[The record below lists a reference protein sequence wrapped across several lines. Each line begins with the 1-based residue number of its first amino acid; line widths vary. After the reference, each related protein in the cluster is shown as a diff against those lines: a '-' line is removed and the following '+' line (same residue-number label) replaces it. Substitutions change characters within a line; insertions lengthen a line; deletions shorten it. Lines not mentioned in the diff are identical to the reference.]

1 MNQSCCD
8 SCDCYQYLSLW
19 NSDIHMSSM
28 HAVGFEVVTS
38 STLASDMVS
47 NNCSNMYRKHAIP
60 QQHNWQRCNRS
71 KINDNLLMHFPFEFD
86 EHNTSGGTDV
96 QDYNEWCSDE
106 VGFLNGRTCHLFA
119 EVVRNTKRIANAI
132 EEKYYFRWCG
142 DECDLI
148 SSSKD
153 KYQRSA
159 TQQNNENHKDV
170 PVVMMKS
177 RISKSISWFESGW

>member
-1 MNQSCCD
+1 
-8 SCDCYQYLSLW
+8 
-19 NSDIHMSSM
+19 
-28 HAVGFEVVTS
+28 
-38 STLASDMVS
+38 
-47 NNCSNMYRKHAIP
+47 
-60 QQHNWQRCNRS
+60 
-71 KINDNLLMHFPFEFD
+71 MHFPFEFD

-132 EEKYYFRWCG
+132 EEKYYFRLCG
-142 DECDLI
+142 DECHLI

-153 KYQRSA
+153 KHQRSA